1 MFVWVAVL
9 GLRAGSWRM
18 VVIPFLALGAL
29 FIARESLNKKFPTF
43 GPQLGAS
50 LVTLVIVY
58 NIYCSIPAARSWLV
72 SRFPLS
78 AAATEQLTDDA
89 DLRTAENMEPVAL
102 AARKALDRY
111 QGRKEDI
118 VGQQIK
124 TELDSLNLKR
134 QQGTFGPADEKKE
147 KEVLN
152 EFQKLV
158 RERTELRR
166 LTVGTAAEQPLQAN
180 VQSAQLQESQAR
192 TQQTV
197 QPQAPQTPNNETAPT
212 TQPPK
217 TTIQPTASDVV
228 APTVATPSYR
238 MTPTLP
244 LQGVPSEYDIRIQQC
259 IRQSENINCWGLVKN
274 LTDGTIR
281 LRMNAGFSTFIDDE
295 GNAGKFVAQVA
306 TERSLPGTPVRFQFD
321 FHDSHRDVKLLS
333 FELNTEME
341 ADPTPP
347 IRYDRFTF
355 KNVPLQ

>member
-1 MFVWVAVL
+1 VAPGGWSLV
-9 GLRAGSWRM
+9 
-18 VVIPFLALGAL
+18 PFLALGAL

-50 LVTLVIVY
+50 LVTLVLVY

-124 TELDSLNLKR
+124 TELDALNLKR

-152 EFQKLV
+152 EFQRLV

-180 VQSAQLQESQAR
+180 CPICPVTGASGSDATNCPAAGDPRRQATR
-192 TQQTV
+192 ALPTT
-197 QPQAPQTPNNETAPT
+197 PPPQTTS
-212 TQPPK
+212 
-217 TTIQPTASDVV
+217 QPTASRRGCAHRSDLL
-228 APTVATPSYR
+228 AT
-238 MTPTLP
+238 
-244 LQGVPSEYDIRIQQC
+244 
-259 IRQSENINCWGLVKN
+259 
-274 LTDGTIR
+274 
-281 LRMNAGFSTFIDDE
+281 A
-295 GNAGKFVAQVA
+295 
-306 TERSLPGTPVRFQFD
+306 
-321 FHDSHRDVKLLS
+321 
-333 FELNTEME
+333 
-341 ADPTPP
+341 
-347 IRYDRFTF
+347 
-355 KNVPLQ
+355 